1 VQSNHR
7 GGDGGRGVAAQLHLR
22 DDGIDS
28 SQAPSD
34 RLRNLY
40 ELRAELVYGE
50 PPLAV
55 DRGHNPK
62 FARIWELLALQFPC
76 ERFLDA
82 GCGNGI
88 YLREL
93 ATLPRPPRT
102 IVAVDISARS
112 LEAAGQTARQS
123 GIEPQFVRA
132 NLETLP
138 FPDLSFDVVL
148 ATQVIEHL
156 LDPPRGM
163 RELARVLAPGG
174 RLVISTDHD
183 RALVSRVLNAP
194 RRVIAHLPHLEGSNA
209 KVKPP
214 ELRFSFGGF
223 LELIEGAGL
232 ELVHAE
238 TFRFSLNHP
247 LDLRSMQIALNRL
260 DRALSPHQLG
270 DLIAVVARKPH

>member
-1 VQSNHR
+1 MQSPYR
-7 GGDGGRGVAAQLHLR
+7 GGGRAAATQPHLR
-22 DDGIDS
+22 DDGIES
-28 SQAPSD
+28 QQAPSD
-34 RLRNLY
+34 RLRDLY

-50 PPLAV
+50 PPLPV

-62 FARIWELLALQFPC
+62 FARIWELLALQLPC

-93 ATLPRPPRT
+93 GTLPQPPRS
-102 IVAVDISARS
+102 IIGVDISARC
-112 LEAAGQTARQS
+112 LEAASQTARQT
-123 GIEPQFVRA
+123 GIEPQFLRA

-138 FPDLSFDVVL
+138 FPDASFDVVL

-156 LDPPRGM
+156 LDPPQGM
-163 RELARVLAPGG
+163 REFARVLAPGG

-183 RALVSRVLNAP
+183 RALVSRVLNTP
-194 RRVIAHLPHLEGSNA
+194 RRVIAHLPQLEGSSA

-214 ELRFSFGGF
+214 ERRFSFGGF
-223 LELIEGAGL
+223 LELVEGAGL
-232 ELVHAE
+232 EVVHAE

-270 DLIAVVARKPH
+270 DLIAVVARKPD

>member
-1 VQSNHR
+1 MQSPHR
-7 GGDGGRGVAAQLHLR
+7 GTDGGRTGPTQPHLR
-22 DDGIDS
+22 DDGIEWPH
-28 SQAPSD
+28 APSD
-34 RLRNLY
+34 RLRDLY

-50 PPLAV
+50 PALPV

-62 FARIWELLALQFPC
+62 FARIWELLALQLPC
-76 ERFLDA
+76 ESFLDA

-88 YLREL
+88 YLREFG
-93 ATLPRPPRT
+93 TLPQLPRT
-102 IVAVDISARS
+102 IVAVDISAKS
-112 LEAAGQTARQS
+112 LEAAAQTARQT
-123 GIEPQFVRA
+123 GIEPRLVQA

-138 FPDLSFDVVL
+138 FPDASFDVVL

-194 RRVIAHLPHLEGSNA
+194 RRLIAHLPHLESSNA
-209 KVKPP
+209 QVNVP
-214 ELRFSFGGF
+214 EVRFSFSGF
-223 LELIEGAGL
+223 VELIEGAGL
-232 ELVHAE
+232 EVVHAE

-247 LDLRSMQIALNRL
+247 LDLRSVQIALTRL
-260 DRALSPHQLG
+260 DRALSPHQFG
-270 DLIAVVARKPH
+270 DLIAVVARKTD